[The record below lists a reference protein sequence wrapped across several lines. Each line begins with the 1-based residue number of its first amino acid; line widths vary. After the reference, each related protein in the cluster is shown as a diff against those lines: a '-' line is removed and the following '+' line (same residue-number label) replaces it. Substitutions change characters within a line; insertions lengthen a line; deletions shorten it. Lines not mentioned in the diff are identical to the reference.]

1 MNRLP
6 RLLPALGLVATL
18 VAQGGA
24 ALASGANE
32 VAKPATDLVDFV
44 RPTSIGEFCDRWRI
58 RPYGWVETSL
68 TTSPLTES
76 DTRAARVFDAE
87 AEGFRFHQAYF
98 AVERVPVECG
108 GLNGGAVDLGG
119 KVAVLWGTDAALVHA
134 RGLCDDQEGVEQFD
148 LLEVNAQL
156 RFPVAQGLTFKLGKC
171 TTPMGFEVIE
181 AANDLLPSRSFLF
194 GYAIP
199 FTHTGAI
206 ATLQASAQ
214 TSVSYGVVLGWDVW
228 DDNNDALTQLA
239 SFAWKSPSEA
249 DTVTVNAIVG
259 AERAGNDDDLR
270 TVVDATWVHTWSE
283 SWKTALNADVGFE
296 QGAAAGKDATWWGAA
311 GYATRTF
318 SDAIAA
324 TARAEYFRDVDGT
337 RLSTPAS
344 LAELTIGLDWKPWTC
359 LPNLHLRP
367 EVRWDH
373 SFDGPFFDEGRDEDQ
388 LSLTLD
394 LIFTF

>member
-1 MNRLP
+1 MNRSL
-6 RLLPALGLVATL
+6 RLVRGLGIA
-18 VAQGGA
+18 A
-24 ALASGANE
+24 ALLAPTGVVCASDANE
-32 VAKPATDLVDFV
+32 VARPRTDLVDLI
-44 RPTSIGEFCDRWRI
+44 RPTSMGEFVERWRI
-58 RPYGWVETSL
+58 RPYGWVDASL
-68 TTSPLTES
+68 TTSPLTEA

-87 AEGFRFHQAYF
+87 AEGFRFQQAYF
-98 AVERVPVECG
+98 AVERVPVAGG
-108 GLNGGAVDLGG
+108 GLNGGAVDVGG

-134 RGLCDDQEGVEQFD
+134 RGLFDEQDDVEQFD
-148 LLEVNAQL
+148 LLEANLQV
-156 RFPVAQGLTFKLGKC
+156 RFPVVEGLTFKLGKF
-171 TTPMGFEVIE
+171 TTPMGAEVIE
-181 AANDLLPSRSFLF
+181 APNNLLPSRSFLF

-199 FTHTGAI
+199 FTHTGVL
-206 ATLQASAQ
+206 ATLQTSAR

-270 TVVDATWVHTWSE
+270 TVVDATWAHTWSE

-318 SDAIAA
+318 TDALSA
-324 TARAEYFRDVDGT
+324 TARVEYFRDVDGT
-337 RLSTPAS
+337 RLGAPAS
-344 LAELTIGLDWKPWTC
+344 LAELTLGLDWKPLAC
-359 LPNLHLRP
+359 LPNLHVRP

-373 SFDGPFFDEGRDEDQ
+373 SFDGPFFDDGRDEDQ
-388 LSLTLD
+388 VSLTLD
-394 LIFTF
+394 VVFTF